1 MKVTDPVCG
10 MTFEQHKAVA
20 KVEYMG
26 TTYYFCTEACRR
38 TFERDPR
45 RYAAP
50 S

>member
-10 MTFEQHKAVA
+10 MTFEPDKAVA

-26 TTYYFCTEACRR
+26 TTYYFCTEACRKQ
-38 TFERDPR
+38 FEQDPG
-45 RYAAP
+45 RYAEP